1 MANLQSIRKLGFR
14 RWYERLLI
22 EAHAWLV
29 SCFLALVLAVAL
41 FETHNETAVLI
52 QRIPLLTGA
61 AFCVVGAWF
70 AYRRYFLSLQRAE
83 IFGEGASC
91 PRCTA
96 YGKLQVESI
105 RQDAAG
111 DVIQVAACC
120 RKCGHQWR
128 IGE

>member
-1 MANLQSIRKLGFR
+1 MTTLQSIRKLGFR

-29 SCFLALVLAVAL
+29 TCFLALVLAVAL
-41 FETHNETAVLI
+41 FETHNDAVALI
-52 QRIPLLTGA
+52 QRISLLTGA
-61 AFCVVGAWF
+61 GFSVIGAWF

-91 PRCTA
+91 PRCAA

-120 RKCGHQWR
+120 HKCGHQWR